1 MKRYRKM
8 YLTFFIYYCLSLVL
22 LFRPQWIAAQR
33 IPQFFGI
40 VAVCFAVSTITEIIR
55 SRKEGVAFSRLIPAC
70 IVVLIFLVQNAG
82 SFWWFYTAADHEPEI
97 FLFYLITALL
107 NMAVSAVGFFL
118 K

>member
-40 VAVCFAVSTITEIIR
+40 VAAAFTVSTIAEIIR
-55 SRKEGVAFSRLIPAC
+55 SRKEGLSFSRLIPAC
-70 IVVLIFLVQNAG
+70 IVVLIFLVQVAG
-82 SFWWFYTAADHEPEI
+82 YLLWFSTPAGHESEI
-97 FLFYLITALL
+97 LPFYLITALL
-107 NMAVSAVGFFL
+107 NMAISAVGFFL